1 MNGRVEIITR
11 PERRRRW
18 SDEEKLELVA
28 EACRPGSSVSQV
40 ARERGVSASQLFGW
54 RRQALA
60 KGLLTDCRAEASA
73 VQALTFTAVGV
84 SEQQSADAAD
94 KVRAERRRPV
104 TPTSGAIEIELRGG
118 DRVRVEGRAEAG
130 LVVRIV
136 AALRRA

>member
-84 SEQQSADAAD
+84 AEQQSADAAD

-118 DRVRVEGRAEAG
+118 DRVRVEGRADPG